1 MLPMLRLCSMKS
13 DTEQWAGK
21 DKTVCSFQS
30 WKHSGAMLISRWRAI
45 SRAFQLWRFPVS
57 DAETPA
63 LKRNRLLFVLVCARL
78 DDLEDPGRLLY
89 SSHRS
94 TSISPIPLSTS

>member
-1 MLPMLRLCSMKS
+1 M
-13 DTEQWAGK
+13 EA
-21 DKTVCSFQS
+21 
-30 WKHSGAMLISRWRAI
+30 
-45 SRAFQLWRFPVS
+45 LWGDAHLSLEGDLQGFPVMAIPGAS

-63 LKRNRLLFVLVCARL
+63 SKRNRLLFLLVCARL